1 MSFEEI
7 SHTADVKI
15 RVRAPTLEALFS
27 ETSKSP
33 HAGDVRNKSYRR

>member
-15 RVRAPTLEALFS
+15 RARANTLEALFS
-27 ETSKSP
+27 ETFK
-33 HAGDVRNKSYRR
+33 ALMQVMYGED

>member
-7 SHTADVKI
+7 SHTADIKI

-27 ETSKSP
+27 ETLN
-33 HAGDVRNKSYRR
+33 AMMQIIYGTDRGG